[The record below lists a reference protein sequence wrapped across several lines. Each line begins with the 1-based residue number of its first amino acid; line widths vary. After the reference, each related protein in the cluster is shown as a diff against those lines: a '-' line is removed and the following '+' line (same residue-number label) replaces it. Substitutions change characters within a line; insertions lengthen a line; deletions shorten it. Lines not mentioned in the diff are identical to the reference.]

1 MMLPSFTTYLIDL
14 DGVVYRGEELVP
26 GAKEFVSWLDATQK
40 KYLFLTN
47 NSFASDAQV
56 LAKLQRLGI
65 AVSAKHVLSAAQA
78 GVQNIARRFPGAT
91 VYVVGEAPLFELVR
105 THQLKTAAPDAH
117 TADIVL
123 VGLDRKFNYQTLTGA
138 VLAIRAGAKFITINR
153 DPLLPIAEGFIPGC
167 GTMAAAIE
175 AGSQTQP
182 EIIGKPEP
190 MLLQEAMRLLDSQP
204 DETVMIGDGLE
215 IDILAGKAAHTHTL
229 LVLSGKD
236 TRESLARS
244 SIKPDYVYENLAA
257 VMEEVQKDRQ

>member
-1 MMLPSFTTYLIDL
+1 MLPSFTTYLIDL

-26 GAKEFVSWLDATQK
+26 GAKEFISWLDAIHK

-56 LAKLQRLGI
+56 LAKLIRLGI
-65 AVSAKHVLSAAQA
+65 YVDAAHVLSAAQA
-78 GVQNIARRFPGAT
+78 AVQNIARRFPAAT
-91 VYVVGEAPLFELVR
+91 VYVVGETPLFELVR
-105 THQLKTAAPDAH
+105 AHGLKTADPHAR
-117 TADIVL
+117 TADVVL
-123 VGLDRKFNYQTLTGA
+123 VGLDRNFNYQTLTGA
-138 VLAIRAGAKFITINR
+138 VLAIRAGATFITINR

-175 AGSQTQP
+175 AGSQMQP
-182 EIIGKPEP
+182 EVIGKPQP
-190 MLLQEAMRLLDSQP
+190 MLLQEAMRQLNSRP

-244 SIKPDYVYENLAA
+244 TIKPDYVYENLAA
-257 VMEEVQKDRQ
+257 VMREIQPE